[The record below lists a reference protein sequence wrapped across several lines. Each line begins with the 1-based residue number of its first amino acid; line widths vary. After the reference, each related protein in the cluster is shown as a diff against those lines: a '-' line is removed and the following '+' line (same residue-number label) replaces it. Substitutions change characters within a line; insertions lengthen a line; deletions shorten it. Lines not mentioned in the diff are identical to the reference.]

1 MNSKYFSLKE
11 KKIPL
16 PFFFCSFASPLGFS
30 FLTKILF
37 IDLKIEFFCHYLVL
51 IRENVQISKSNLE
64 TLKVE
69 LDYAIR
75 YVILPLLNELGFCNK
90 MLGKLVRIYILVRS
104 VVIHLFLLKNMRNYW
119 IRPCFLHFDNYMLS
133 DRISLN

>member
-64 TLKVE
+64 SDWNIEGWAWLRHQVCNFASVE
-69 LDYAIR
+69 W
-75 YVILPLLNELGFCNK
+75 VGILQ
-90 MLGKLVRIYILVRS
+90 
-104 VVIHLFLLKNMRNYW
+104 
-119 IRPCFLHFDNYMLS
+119 
-133 DRISLN
+133 